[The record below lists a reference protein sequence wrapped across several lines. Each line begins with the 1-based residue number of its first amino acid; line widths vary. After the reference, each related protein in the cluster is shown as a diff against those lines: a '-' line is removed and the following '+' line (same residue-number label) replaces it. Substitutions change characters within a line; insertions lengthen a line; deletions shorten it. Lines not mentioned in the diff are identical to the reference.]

1 MASNIGEIVATATL
15 DVAPFQSNVGRLK
28 TYLKGVDNS
37 LKAMENNFKGAGK
50 NVNNLKSLLS
60 QTGSALGSYQKLLS
74 SQSERYNQL
83 KASIGDV
90 SAATAEQKQKLVE
103 AGASMTATAAK
114 VAELQN
120 RYEQLAKSM
129 RQAYI
134 DDSAFTKFGKSAQ
147 EIGNKI
153 SQAGQ
158 TVSGFGSALTRG
170 VTAPIVAGA
179 GIVLKAAIDY
189 ESAFAGVKK
198 TVDETATV
206 SYQKLSDGI
215 RQMAKELPASA
226 VEIANVAEVA
236 GQLGI
241 KTEDILSFSRT
252 MIDMGESTNL
262 SAEEAATAIA
272 KIANIMGLTSDEYSR
287 FGAAVVDLGN
297 NFATTEKDIVEMT
310 NRLAAGGK
318 LAGLS
323 TADILGLATA
333 MSSVGIEA
341 EAGGTAM
348 TQTLTAIGNA
358 VSLTGKGAADDLNL
372 IAKTA
377 GMTSEEFQQA
387 WKEKPVVA
395 LQSFIK
401 VLQEAQDKGVN
412 MNAIL
417 MQLGMTGVRQSNM
430 LKSLALASDKMG
442 AAVQRSNQA
451 WKENTALTNEANKRY
466 ETTESQLK
474 MFKNQLTDIAI
485 EFGGPLIKALRSGLD
500 AVKPWI
506 ATLSDLA
513 KKFSSLSTE
522 QQQNIIYWG
531 LAAAAIGPVLKIL
544 GGGISVVG
552 GFIKAIGGISK
563 GIGILSGSFKYLKDF
578 GGVASSLK
586 AVAGSAGAVETAV
599 AGATSS
605 TGTFAG
611 ALGALANPI
620 GLLVGGSA
628 LLAAGLVYLGNKKD
642 EARIKTEEF
651 GSQLSDTARGEL
663 KNFQKTVDETSAA
676 VANFGTHAG
685 DAEKVSGAFKKL
697 YDEIVDG
704 ADKVNQRM
712 AELGSKW
719 GLSEEDIARAQEKN
733 AQVVSNTETM
743 MNQIND
749 IYQRHNGDASKFSQE
764 EKEIILNN
772 QNEMIKAKLSMMDL
786 SAEQQ
791 KAALQALNGEV
802 RNLNETQLNHTKDV
816 LKKALDEE
824 KRLYENSKSELKELL
839 AGKAIDQET
848 YNKKMQTL
856 EANHTQTMEALGVKY
871 YQVMQ
876 NLDAKVKARTGQ
888 SWNYWEEAKKVL
900 EEYGLSYEVIGQ
912 KAAEASRKMGDSHSI
927 LAKYTSDMSKET
939 REANDA
945 WSLLVGN
952 INENGNF
959 EVKSNVKEVIGEA
972 TKSAEGWEQFK
983 FIAKNADINSNARVT
998 IAEALVESGK
1008 WSTMTLEEKQ
1018 LIVQNQAGLQAIFDS
1033 ESQLKIWNSMPAE
1046 VKELLLKN
1054 ADVMNK
1060 AEEASKALYNYE
1072 ALTPKQKELLATDEN
1087 FRNAVARSTDTLTT
1101 WNATV
1106 PFTKD
1111 LKADPTSVLNN
1122 SQLSIDKIL
1131 SWNMTSADT
1140 KSLDAVDNTGVAVG
1154 SAFLSVNSPKQ
1165 ESPIAINANDNT
1177 AEASQSASSNVNAPY
1192 QASPIDINA
1201 VDLTGNPSSAASA
1214 GVNAVKQNS
1223 PIDINATNQT
1233 QGEANAASNAVN
1245 AVKQNGPIGINA
1257 QDNTSSAVNSV
1268 WSGLMSLPAVKFIDI
1283 ITRHFT
1289 EQHAKGTDNHP
1300 GGLATVNDQ
1309 RGTLYKELITLPDGT
1324 SFIPEGRNV
1333 VLPLPPGTKVLRAGK
1348 TRSLMNRL
1356 GIPNYEKGIGF
1367 EDTKISH
1374 LTRRFQE
1381 LNARNRSSSY
1391 PKSTYSSGGF
1401 ANHSADSSGKAI
1413 VTELVSLKESVEILL
1428 GKLLDKDSNTYL
1440 DGQVIAEN
1448 SYRYQGNIM
1457 RREGI

>member
-1 MASNIGEIVATATL
+1 MAGGTPLGQMYIELGL
-15 DVAPFQSNVGRLK
+15 DVSKFNPTLNGAKNAVKYFQSNVKAL
-28 TYLKGVDNS
+28 DSS
-37 LKAMENNFKGAGK
+37 LKNNGRNTDLLQAKYKTLGQAIEAQRKVLEQMKNSFDTLEPGTAKFDKAAAEIERENAKLAAMEGQLHRVQQALIAVGKENSFANRINKLGDSLIKGGDKIKTFGDNISSFGGK
-50 NVNNLKSLLS
+50 LT
-60 QTGSALGSYQKLLS
+60 TGL
-74 SQSERYNQL
+74 
-83 KASIGDV
+83 
-90 SAATAEQKQKLVE
+90 
-103 AGASMTATAAK
+103 
-114 VAELQN
+114 
-120 RYEQLAKSM
+120 
-129 RQAYI
+129 
-134 DDSAFTKFGKSAQ
+134 
-147 EIGNKI
+147 
-153 SQAGQ
+153 
-158 TVSGFGSALTRG
+158 
-170 VTAPIVAGA
+170 TAPLVASVGL
-179 GIVLKAAIDY
+179 ITKAAIDY

-401 VLQEAQDKGVN
+401 GLQEAQDKGVN

-442 AAVQRSNQA
+442 QAVDRSNKA

-474 MFKNQLTDIAI
+474 MFKNQVTDLAI
-485 EFGGPLIKALRSGLD
+485 EFGGPLLKALREGLK
-500 AVKPWI
+500 AGKPWI
-506 ATLSDLA
+506 ETLA
-513 KKFSSLSTE
+513 KMAKQFSSMSEE
-522 QQQNIIYWG
+522 QQRNI
-531 LAAAAIGPVLKIL
+531 LKW
-544 GGGISVVG
+544 
-552 GFIKAIGGISK
+552 
-563 GIGILSGSFKYLKDF
+563 
-578 GGVASSLK
+578 
-586 AVAGSAGAVETAV
+586 
-599 AGATSS
+599 
-605 TGTFAG
+605 
-611 ALGALANPI
+611 GALAAGAGPALTILGKGLGIIGNLTKALGWLTKGTGKTVSGLSLMLKTFQAFRTTGNLTSAFQLASTGMASFGTATASASTST
-620 GLLVGGSA
+620 GLLGTSMS
-628 LLAAGLVYLGNKKD
+628 LLANPLGLIVGSLALATAGLVYLGNEKD
-642 EARIKTEEF
+642 KARIKTEEF

-704 ADKVNQRM
+704 ADKVNKRM

-733 AQVVSNTETM
+733 AQVVSNTEAM

-1060 AEEASKALYNYE
+1060 AEEASKALYNYD

-1140 KSLDAVDNTGVAVG
+1140 KSLDAVDNTGAAVG
-1154 SAFLSVNSPKQ
+1154 SAIISVNSPRQ
-1165 ESPIAINANDNT
+1165 EAPIDLFATDQTGGVRNETSSAINAIKQYNPVDISAQNST
-1177 AEASQSASSNVNAPY
+1177 QGTVNEVQS
-1192 QASPIDINA
+1192 
-1201 VDLTGNPSSAASA
+1201 
-1214 GVNAVKQNS
+1214 GVNGIQDRTV
-1223 PIDINATNQT
+1223 T
-1233 QGEANAASNAVN
+1233 
-1245 AVKQNGPIGINA
+1245 INA
-1257 QDNTSSAVNSV
+1257 QDNASGVLSGIRSWIDSV
-1268 WSGLMSLPAVKFIDI
+1268 TGNF
-1283 ITRHFT
+1283 FT
-1289 EQHAKGTDNHP
+1289 TIFASQHAHGTNYHP
-1300 GGLATVNDQ
+1300 GGLAVVNDQ
-1309 RGTLYKELITLPDGT
+1309 RNSNYKELVTLPDGR

-1333 VLPLPPGTKVLRAGK
+1333 LLPLPRGSKVLRADK
-1348 TRSLMNRL
+1348 TRRLMHEMGVPKYASGI
-1356 GIPNYEKGIGF
+1356 GIPSDAKFLREMEQAQQNIVVQHQYTNKGQDIDKVVSEMRILRASMEKI
-1367 EDTKISH
+1367 
-1374 LTRRFQE
+1374 LTAILE
-1381 LNARNRSSSY
+1381 
-1391 PKSTYSSGGF
+1391 KSP
-1401 ANHSADSSGKAI
+1401 D
-1413 VTELVSLKESVEILL
+1413 V
-1428 GKLLDKDSNTYL
+1428 YL
-1440 DGQVIAEN
+1440 DNEIISRKTYEQHGAIYA
-1448 SYRYQGNIM
+1448 
-1457 RREGI
+1457 REGI

>member
-1 MASNIGEIVATATL
+1 MAGGTPLGQMYIELGL
-15 DVAPFQSNVGRLK
+15 DVSKFNPTLNGAKNAVKYFQSNVKAL
-28 TYLKGVDNS
+28 DSS
-37 LKAMENNFKGAGK
+37 LKNNGKNTDLLQAKYKTLGQAIEAQRKVLEQMKNSFDTLEPGTAKFDKAAAEIERENAKLAAMEGQLHRVQQALIAVGKENSFANRINKLGDSLIKGGDKIKTFGDNISSFGGK
-50 NVNNLKSLLS
+50 LT
-60 QTGSALGSYQKLLS
+60 TGL
-74 SQSERYNQL
+74 
-83 KASIGDV
+83 
-90 SAATAEQKQKLVE
+90 
-103 AGASMTATAAK
+103 
-114 VAELQN
+114 
-120 RYEQLAKSM
+120 
-129 RQAYI
+129 
-134 DDSAFTKFGKSAQ
+134 
-147 EIGNKI
+147 
-153 SQAGQ
+153 
-158 TVSGFGSALTRG
+158 
-170 VTAPIVAGA
+170 TAPLVASVGL
-179 GIVLKAAIDY
+179 ITKAAIDY

-206 SYQKLSDGI
+206 SYQKLSDSI

-401 VLQEAQDKGVN
+401 GLQEAQDKGVN

-442 AAVQRSNQA
+442 QAVDRSNKA

-474 MFKNQLTDIAI
+474 MFKNQVTDLAI
-485 EFGGPLIKALRSGLD
+485 EFGGPLLKALREGLK
-500 AVKPWI
+500 AGKPWI
-506 ATLSDLA
+506 ETLA
-513 KKFSSLSTE
+513 KMAKQFSSMSEE
-522 QQQNIIYWG
+522 QQRNI
-531 LAAAAIGPVLKIL
+531 LKW
-544 GGGISVVG
+544 
-552 GFIKAIGGISK
+552 
-563 GIGILSGSFKYLKDF
+563 
-578 GGVASSLK
+578 
-586 AVAGSAGAVETAV
+586 
-599 AGATSS
+599 
-605 TGTFAG
+605 
-611 ALGALANPI
+611 GALAAGAGPALTILGKGLGII
-620 GLLVGGSA
+620 GNLTKALGWLTKGTGKTVGGLSLMLKTFQAFRTTGNLTSA
-628 LLAAGLVYLGNKKD
+628 FQLASTGMASFGTATATASTSTSLLTTALGTLASPLGLIVGGLSLATAAIVYLGNEKD
-642 EARIKTEEF
+642 KARIKTEEF
-651 GSQLSDTARGEL
+651 GSQLSDTTRGEL
-663 KNFQKTVDETSAA
+663 RNFQKTVDETSTA

-704 ADKVNQRM
+704 ADKVNKRM

-719 GLSEEDIARAQEKN
+719 GLSEEDIAKAQEKN
-733 AQVVSNTETM
+733 AQVVSNTEAM

-749 IYQRHNGDASKFSQE
+749 IYQRHNGDASKFSRE

-824 KRLYENSKSELKELL
+824 KKLYENSKSELKELL

-1060 AEEASKALYNYE
+1060 AEEASKALYNYD

-1140 KSLDAVDNTGVAVG
+1140 KSLDAVDNTGAAVG
-1154 SAFLSVNSPKQ
+1154 SAIISVNSPRQ
-1165 ESPIAINANDNT
+1165 EAPIDLFATDQTGGVRNETSSAINAIKQYNPVDISAQNST
-1177 AEASQSASSNVNAPY
+1177 QGTVNEVQS
-1192 QASPIDINA
+1192 
-1201 VDLTGNPSSAASA
+1201 
-1214 GVNAVKQNS
+1214 GVNGIQDRTV
-1223 PIDINATNQT
+1223 T
-1233 QGEANAASNAVN
+1233 
-1245 AVKQNGPIGINA
+1245 INA
-1257 QDNTSSAVNSV
+1257 QDNASGVLSGIRSWIDSV
-1268 WSGLMSLPAVKFIDI
+1268 TGNF
-1283 ITRHFT
+1283 FT
-1289 EQHAKGTDNHP
+1289 TIFASQHAHGTNYHP
-1300 GGLATVNDQ
+1300 GGLAVVNDQ
-1309 RGTLYKELITLPDGT
+1309 RNSNYKELVTLPDGR

-1333 VLPLPPGTKVLRAGK
+1333 LLPLPRGSKVLRADK
-1348 TRSLMNRL
+1348 TRRLMHEMGVPKYASGI
-1356 GIPNYEKGIGF
+1356 GIPSDAKFLREMEQAQQNIVVQHQYTNKGQDTDKVVSEMRILRASMEKI
-1367 EDTKISH
+1367 
-1374 LTRRFQE
+1374 LTAILE
-1381 LNARNRSSSY
+1381 
-1391 PKSTYSSGGF
+1391 KSP
-1401 ANHSADSSGKAI
+1401 D
-1413 VTELVSLKESVEILL
+1413 V
-1428 GKLLDKDSNTYL
+1428 YL
-1440 DGQVIAEN
+1440 DNEIISRKTYEQHGAIYA
-1448 SYRYQGNIM
+1448 
-1457 RREGI
+1457 REGI

>member
-1 MASNIGEIVATATL
+1 MAGGTPLGQMYIELGL
-15 DVAPFQSNVGRLK
+15 DVSKFNPTLNGAKNAVKYFQSNVKAL
-28 TYLKGVDNS
+28 DSS
-37 LKAMENNFKGAGK
+37 LKNNGKNTDLLQAKYKTLGQAIEAQRKVLDQMKKSFDTLEPGTAKFDKAAAEIERENAKLAAMEGQLHKVQQALIAVGKENSFANRINKLGDSLIKGGDKIKTFGDNISSFGGK
-50 NVNNLKSLLS
+50 LT
-60 QTGSALGSYQKLLS
+60 TGL
-74 SQSERYNQL
+74 
-83 KASIGDV
+83 
-90 SAATAEQKQKLVE
+90 
-103 AGASMTATAAK
+103 
-114 VAELQN
+114 
-120 RYEQLAKSM
+120 
-129 RQAYI
+129 
-134 DDSAFTKFGKSAQ
+134 
-147 EIGNKI
+147 
-153 SQAGQ
+153 
-158 TVSGFGSALTRG
+158 
-170 VTAPIVAGA
+170 TAPLVASVGL
-179 GIVLKAAIDY
+179 ITKAAIDY

-401 VLQEAQDKGVN
+401 GLQEAQNKGVN

-442 AAVQRSNQA
+442 QAVDRSNKA

-474 MFKNQLTDIAI
+474 MFKNQVTDLAI
-485 EFGGPLIKALRSGLD
+485 EFGGPLLKALREGLK
-500 AVKPWI
+500 AGKPWI
-506 ATLSDLA
+506 ETLA
-513 KKFSSLSTE
+513 KMAKQFSSMSEE
-522 QQQNIIYWG
+522 QQRNILKWG
-531 LAAAAIGPVLKIL
+531 ALAAGAGPALTIL
-544 GGGISVVG
+544 GKGLGIIG
-552 GFIKAIGGISK
+552 NLTKALGWLTK
-563 GIGILSGSFKYLKDF
+563 GTGKTVSGLSLMLKTFQAFRTTGNLTSAFQSASTGMASF
-578 GGVASSLK
+578 GTATASAS
-586 AVAGSAGAVETAV
+586 
-599 AGATSS
+599 SS
-605 TGTFAG
+605 TGL
-611 ALGALANPI
+611 LGTSMSLLANPL
-620 GLLVGGSA
+620 GLIVGSLA
-628 LLAAGLVYLGNKKD
+628 LATAGLVYLGNEKD
-642 EARIKTEEF
+642 KARIKTEEF

-663 KNFQKTVDETSAA
+663 KNFQKTVDETSTA

-704 ADKVNQRM
+704 ADKVNKRM

-719 GLSEEDIARAQEKN
+719 GLSEEDIAKAQEKN

-749 IYQRHNGDASKFSQE
+749 IYQRHNGDASKFSRE

-824 KRLYENSKSELKELL
+824 KKLYENSKSELKELL

-848 YNKKMQTL
+848 YNKKMQAL

-998 IAEALVESGK
+998 ITEALVESGK

-1140 KSLDAVDNTGVAVG
+1140 KSLDAVDNTGAAVG
-1154 SAFLSVNSPKQ
+1154 SAIISVNSPRQ
-1165 ESPIAINANDNT
+1165 EAPIDLFATDQTGGVRNETSSAINAIKQYNPVDISAKNST
-1177 AEASQSASSNVNAPY
+1177 QGTVNEVQS
-1192 QASPIDINA
+1192 
-1201 VDLTGNPSSAASA
+1201 
-1214 GVNAVKQNS
+1214 GVNGIQDRTV
-1223 PIDINATNQT
+1223 T
-1233 QGEANAASNAVN
+1233 
-1245 AVKQNGPIGINA
+1245 INA
-1257 QDNTSSAVNSV
+1257 QDNASGVLAGIRSWIDSV
-1268 WSGLMSLPAVKFIDI
+1268 TGNF
-1283 ITRHFT
+1283 FT
-1289 EQHAKGTDNHP
+1289 TIFASQHAHGTNYHP
-1300 GGLATVNDQ
+1300 GGLAVVNDQ
-1309 RGTLYKELITLPDGT
+1309 RNSNYKELVTLPDGR

-1333 VLPLPPGTKVLRAGK
+1333 LLPLPRGSKVLRADK
-1348 TRSLMNRL
+1348 TRRLMHEMGVPKYASGI
-1356 GIPNYEKGIGF
+1356 GIPSDAKFLREMEQAQQNIVVQHQYTNKGQDTDKVVSEMRILRASMEKI
-1367 EDTKISH
+1367 
-1374 LTRRFQE
+1374 LTAILE
-1381 LNARNRSSSY
+1381 
-1391 PKSTYSSGGF
+1391 KSP
-1401 ANHSADSSGKAI
+1401 D
-1413 VTELVSLKESVEILL
+1413 V
-1428 GKLLDKDSNTYL
+1428 YL
-1440 DGQVIAEN
+1440 DNEIISRKTYEQHGAIYA
-1448 SYRYQGNIM
+1448 
-1457 RREGI
+1457 REGI

>member
-1 MASNIGEIVATATL
+1 MAGGTPLGQMYIELGL
-15 DVAPFQSNVGRLK
+15 DVSKFNPTLNGAKNAVKYFQSNVKAL
-28 TYLKGVDNS
+28 DSS
-37 LKAMENNFKGAGK
+37 LKNNGKNTDLLQAKYKTLGQAIEAQRKVLDQMKKSFDTLEPGTAKFDKAAAEIERENAKLAAMEGQLHKVQQALIAVGKENSFANRINKLGDSLIKGGDKIKTFGDNISSFGGK
-50 NVNNLKSLLS
+50 LT
-60 QTGSALGSYQKLLS
+60 TGL
-74 SQSERYNQL
+74 
-83 KASIGDV
+83 
-90 SAATAEQKQKLVE
+90 
-103 AGASMTATAAK
+103 
-114 VAELQN
+114 
-120 RYEQLAKSM
+120 
-129 RQAYI
+129 
-134 DDSAFTKFGKSAQ
+134 
-147 EIGNKI
+147 
-153 SQAGQ
+153 
-158 TVSGFGSALTRG
+158 
-170 VTAPIVAGA
+170 TAPLVASVGL
-179 GIVLKAAIDY
+179 ITKAAIDY

-272 KIANIMGLTSDEYSR
+272 KISNIMGLTSDEYSR

-401 VLQEAQDKGVN
+401 GLQEAQDKGVN

-442 AAVQRSNQA
+442 QAVDRSNKA

-474 MFKNQLTDIAI
+474 MFKNQVTDLAI
-485 EFGGPLIKALRSGLD
+485 EFGGPLLKALREGLK
-500 AVKPWI
+500 AGKPWI
-506 ATLSDLA
+506 ETLA
-513 KKFSSLSTE
+513 KMAKQFSSMSEE
-522 QQQNIIYWG
+522 QQRNI
-531 LAAAAIGPVLKIL
+531 LKW
-544 GGGISVVG
+544 
-552 GFIKAIGGISK
+552 
-563 GIGILSGSFKYLKDF
+563 
-578 GGVASSLK
+578 
-586 AVAGSAGAVETAV
+586 
-599 AGATSS
+599 
-605 TGTFAG
+605 
-611 ALGALANPI
+611 GALAAGAGPALTILGKGLGII
-620 GLLVGGSA
+620 GNLTKALGWLTKGTGKTVSGLSLMLKTFQAFRTTGNLTSAFQLASTGMASFGTATATASTSTSLLTTVLGTLASPLGLIVGGLS
-628 LLAAGLVYLGNKKD
+628 LATAAIVYLGNEKD
-642 EARIKTEEF
+642 KARIKTEEF
-651 GSQLSDTARGEL
+651 GSQLSDTTRGEL
-663 KNFQKTVDETSAA
+663 RNFQKTVDETSTA

-704 ADKVNQRM
+704 ADKVNKRM

-719 GLSEEDIARAQEKN
+719 GLSEEDIAKAQEKN

-743 MNQIND
+743 MNQINE
-749 IYQRHNGDASKFSQE
+749 IYQRHNGDASKFSRE

-824 KRLYENSKSELKELL
+824 KKLYENSKSELKELL

-848 YNKKMQTL
+848 YNKKMQAL

-983 FIAKNADINSNARVT
+983 FIAKNADISSNARVT

-1140 KSLDAVDNTGVAVG
+1140 KSLDAVDNTGAAVG
-1154 SAFLSVNSPKQ
+1154 SAIISVNSPRQ
-1165 ESPIAINANDNT
+1165 EAPIDLFATDQTGGVRNETSSAINAIKQYNPVDISAKNST
-1177 AEASQSASSNVNAPY
+1177 QGTVNEVQS
-1192 QASPIDINA
+1192 
-1201 VDLTGNPSSAASA
+1201 
-1214 GVNAVKQNS
+1214 GVNGIQDRTV
-1223 PIDINATNQT
+1223 T
-1233 QGEANAASNAVN
+1233 
-1245 AVKQNGPIGINA
+1245 INA
-1257 QDNTSSAVNSV
+1257 QDNASGVLAGIRSWIDSV
-1268 WSGLMSLPAVKFIDI
+1268 TGNF
-1283 ITRHFT
+1283 FT
-1289 EQHAKGTDNHP
+1289 TIFASQHAHGTNYHP
-1300 GGLATVNDQ
+1300 GGLAVVNDQ
-1309 RGTLYKELITLPDGT
+1309 RNSNYKELVTLPDGR

-1333 VLPLPPGTKVLRAGK
+1333 LLPLPRGSKVLRADK
-1348 TRSLMNRL
+1348 TRRLMHEMGVPKYASGI
-1356 GIPNYEKGIGF
+1356 GIPSDAKFLREMEQAQQNIVVQHQYTNKGQDTDKVVSEMRILRASMEKI
-1367 EDTKISH
+1367 
-1374 LTRRFQE
+1374 LTAILE
-1381 LNARNRSSSY
+1381 
-1391 PKSTYSSGGF
+1391 KSP
-1401 ANHSADSSGKAI
+1401 D
-1413 VTELVSLKESVEILL
+1413 V
-1428 GKLLDKDSNTYL
+1428 YL
-1440 DGQVIAEN
+1440 DNEIISRKTYEQHGAIYA
-1448 SYRYQGNIM
+1448 RG
-1457 RREGI
+1457 GI

>member
-1 MASNIGEIVATATL
+1 MAGGTPLGQMYIELGL
-15 DVAPFQSNVGRLK
+15 DVSKFNPTLNGAKNAVKYFQSNVKAL
-28 TYLKGVDNS
+28 DSS
-37 LKAMENNFKGAGK
+37 LKNNGKNTDLLQAKYKTLGQAIEAQRKVLEQMKNSFDTLEPGTAKFDKAAAEIERENAKLAAMEGQLHRVQQALIAVGKENSFANRINKLGDSLIKGGDKIKTFGDNISSFGGK
-50 NVNNLKSLLS
+50 LT
-60 QTGSALGSYQKLLS
+60 TGL
-74 SQSERYNQL
+74 
-83 KASIGDV
+83 
-90 SAATAEQKQKLVE
+90 
-103 AGASMTATAAK
+103 
-114 VAELQN
+114 
-120 RYEQLAKSM
+120 
-129 RQAYI
+129 
-134 DDSAFTKFGKSAQ
+134 
-147 EIGNKI
+147 
-153 SQAGQ
+153 
-158 TVSGFGSALTRG
+158 
-170 VTAPIVAGA
+170 TAPLVASVGL
-179 GIVLKAAIDY
+179 ITKAAIDY

-401 VLQEAQDKGVN
+401 GLQEAQDKGVN

-442 AAVQRSNQA
+442 QAVDRSNKA

-474 MFKNQLTDIAI
+474 MFKNQVTDLAI
-485 EFGGPLIKALRSGLD
+485 EFGGPLLKALREGLK
-500 AVKPWI
+500 AGKPWI
-506 ATLSDLA
+506 ETLA
-513 KKFSSLSTE
+513 KMAKQFSSMSEE
-522 QQQNIIYWG
+522 QQRNILKWG
-531 LAAAAIGPVLKIL
+531 ALAAGAGPALTIL
-544 GGGISVVG
+544 GKGLGIIG
-552 GFIKAIGGISK
+552 NLTKALGWLTK
-563 GIGILSGSFKYLKDF
+563 GTGKTVSGLSLMLKTFQVFRTTGNLTSAFQLASTGMASF
-578 GGVASSLK
+578 GTATASAS
-586 AVAGSAGAVETAV
+586 
-599 AGATSS
+599 SS
-605 TGTFAG
+605 TGL
-611 ALGALANPI
+611 LGTSMSLLANPL
-620 GLLVGGSA
+620 GLIVGSLA
-628 LLAAGLVYLGNKKD
+628 LATAGLVYLGNEKD
-642 EARIKTEEF
+642 KARIKTEEF

-663 KNFQKTVDETSAA
+663 RNFQKTVDETSTA

-704 ADKVNQRM
+704 ADKVNKRM

-733 AQVVSNTETM
+733 AQVVSNTEAM

-1008 WSTMTLEEKQ
+1008 WSSMTLEEKQ

-1060 AEEASKALYNYE
+1060 AEEAFKALYNYD

-1140 KSLDAVDNTGVAVG
+1140 KSLDAVDNTGAAVG
-1154 SAFLSVNSPKQ
+1154 SAIISVNSPRQ
-1165 ESPIAINANDNT
+1165 EAPIDLFATDQTGGVRNETSSAINAIKQYNPVDISAQNST
-1177 AEASQSASSNVNAPY
+1177 QGTVNEVQS
-1192 QASPIDINA
+1192 
-1201 VDLTGNPSSAASA
+1201 
-1214 GVNAVKQNS
+1214 GVNGIQDRTV
-1223 PIDINATNQT
+1223 T
-1233 QGEANAASNAVN
+1233 
-1245 AVKQNGPIGINA
+1245 INA
-1257 QDNTSSAVNSV
+1257 QDNASGVLSGIRSWIDSV
-1268 WSGLMSLPAVKFIDI
+1268 TGNF
-1283 ITRHFT
+1283 FT
-1289 EQHAKGTDNHP
+1289 TIFASQHAHGTNYHP
-1300 GGLATVNDQ
+1300 GGLAVVNDQ
-1309 RGTLYKELITLPDGT
+1309 RNSNYKELVTLPDGR

-1333 VLPLPPGTKVLRAGK
+1333 LLPLPRGSKVLRADK
-1348 TRSLMNRL
+1348 TRRLMHEMGVPKYASGI
-1356 GIPNYEKGIGF
+1356 GIPSDAKFLREMEQAQQNIVVQHQYTNKGQDTDKVVSEMRILRASMEKI
-1367 EDTKISH
+1367 
-1374 LTRRFQE
+1374 LTAILE
-1381 LNARNRSSSY
+1381 
-1391 PKSTYSSGGF
+1391 KSP
-1401 ANHSADSSGKAI
+1401 D
-1413 VTELVSLKESVEILL
+1413 V
-1428 GKLLDKDSNTYL
+1428 YL
-1440 DGQVIAEN
+1440 DNEIISRKTYEQHGAIYA
-1448 SYRYQGNIM
+1448 
-1457 RREGI
+1457 REGI

>member
-1 MASNIGEIVATATL
+1 MAGGTPLGQMYIELGL
-15 DVAPFQSNVGRLK
+15 DVSKFNPTLNGAKNAVKYFQSNVKAL
-28 TYLKGVDNS
+28 DSS
-37 LKAMENNFKGAGK
+37 LKNNGKNTDLLQAKYKTLGQAIESQRRVLDEMKKSFDTLEPGTAKFDKAAAEIERENAKLAAMEGQLHRVKEALIAVGKENSFANRINKLGDSLIKGGDKIKTFGDNISSFGGK
-50 NVNNLKSLLS
+50 LT
-60 QTGSALGSYQKLLS
+60 TGL
-74 SQSERYNQL
+74 
-83 KASIGDV
+83 
-90 SAATAEQKQKLVE
+90 
-103 AGASMTATAAK
+103 
-114 VAELQN
+114 
-120 RYEQLAKSM
+120 
-129 RQAYI
+129 
-134 DDSAFTKFGKSAQ
+134 
-147 EIGNKI
+147 
-153 SQAGQ
+153 
-158 TVSGFGSALTRG
+158 
-170 VTAPIVAGA
+170 TAPLVASVGL
-179 GIVLKAAIDY
+179 ITKAAIDY

-401 VLQEAQDKGVN
+401 GLQEAQNKGVN

-442 AAVQRSNQA
+442 QAVDRSNKA

-474 MFKNQLTDIAI
+474 MFKNQVTDLAI
-485 EFGGPLIKALRSGLD
+485 EFGGPLLKALREGLK
-500 AVKPWI
+500 AGKPWI
-506 ATLSDLA
+506 ETLA
-513 KKFSSLSTE
+513 KMAKQFSSMSEE
-522 QQQNIIYWG
+522 QQRNILKWG
-531 LAAAAIGPVLKIL
+531 ALAAGAGPALTIL
-544 GGGISVVG
+544 GKGLGIIG
-552 GFIKAIGGISK
+552 NFTKALGWLTK
-563 GIGILSGSFKYLKDF
+563 GTGKTVSGLSLMLKTFQAFRTTGNLTSAFQLASTGMASF
-578 GGVASSLK
+578 GTATASAS
-586 AVAGSAGAVETAV
+586 
-599 AGATSS
+599 SS
-605 TGTFAG
+605 TGL
-611 ALGALANPI
+611 LGTSMSLLANPL
-620 GLLVGGSA
+620 GLIVGSLA
-628 LLAAGLVYLGNKKD
+628 LATAGLVYLGNEKD
-642 EARIKTEEF
+642 KARIKTEEF

-663 KNFQKTVDETSAA
+663 RNFQKTVDETSTA

-704 ADKVNQRM
+704 ADKVNKRM

-733 AQVVSNTETM
+733 AQVVSNTEAM

-1060 AEEASKALYNYE
+1060 AEEASKALYNYD

-1140 KSLDAVDNTGVAVG
+1140 KSLDAVDNTGAAVG
-1154 SAFLSVNSPKQ
+1154 SAIISVNSPRQ
-1165 ESPIAINANDNT
+1165 EAPIDLFATDQTGGVRNETSSAINAIKQYNPVDILAQNST
-1177 AEASQSASSNVNAPY
+1177 QGTVNEVQS
-1192 QASPIDINA
+1192 
-1201 VDLTGNPSSAASA
+1201 
-1214 GVNAVKQNS
+1214 GVNGIQDRTV
-1223 PIDINATNQT
+1223 T
-1233 QGEANAASNAVN
+1233 
-1245 AVKQNGPIGINA
+1245 INA
-1257 QDNTSSAVNSV
+1257 QDNASGVLAGIRSWIDSV
-1268 WSGLMSLPAVKFIDI
+1268 TGNF
-1283 ITRHFT
+1283 FT
-1289 EQHAKGTDNHP
+1289 TIFASQHANGTNYHP
-1300 GGLATVNDQ
+1300 GGLAVVNDQ
-1309 RGTLYKELITLPDGT
+1309 RNSNYKELVTLPDGR

-1333 VLPLPPGTKVLRAGK
+1333 LLPLPRGSKVLRADK
-1348 TRSLMNRL
+1348 TRRLMHEMGVPKYASGI
-1356 GIPNYEKGIGF
+1356 GIPSDAKFLREMEQAQQNIVVQHQYTNKGQDTDKVVSEMRILRASMEKI
-1367 EDTKISH
+1367 
-1374 LTRRFQE
+1374 LTAILE
-1381 LNARNRSSSY
+1381 
-1391 PKSTYSSGGF
+1391 KSP
-1401 ANHSADSSGKAI
+1401 D
-1413 VTELVSLKESVEILL
+1413 V
-1428 GKLLDKDSNTYL
+1428 YL
-1440 DGQVIAEN
+1440 DNEIISRKTYEQHGAIYA
-1448 SYRYQGNIM
+1448 
-1457 RREGI
+1457 REGI